1 MASQTLS
8 FEIDTTN
15 AFDQVLNAQKIMQ
28 NIEDMDS
35 NNITRKFKSTQD
47 PIKYA
52 FDAIENI
59 SLQELAVDFVKESFT
74 DAIEFISRICK

>member
-1 MASQTLS
+1 MASQSLT

-15 AFDQVLNAQKIMQ
+15 AFEQALNAQKIMK
-28 NIEDMDS
+28 NIEDMD
-35 NNITRKFKSTQD
+35 NNSITRKFKSTQD

-59 SLQELAVDFVKESFT
+59 SLQELAVDFVKESFA
-74 DAIEFISRICK
+74 DAIEFITGICK